1 MTNLKPYTLH
11 VGDALTVLKTLPSES
26 VNCCVTSP
34 PYFGLRDYGVNGQI
48 GAETTPAAF
57 VSALVA
63 VFEEVRRVLTVDGI
77 FWLNLGDSYSSQG
90 GGQVVNTINS
100 NRIGGSDSQNSG
112 KSRKAAEGLPPKN
125 LMMIPARV
133 AIALQDAGWILRA
146 EIVWHKPNPMPES
159 VTDRVTRSHEMIYML
174 TKSEQYFYDAEAI
187 KEKSV
192 ETSGWAKQRQK
203 GVNTWKYNDTP
214 DRISATSQKIDFS
227 TFGIAGMRNARS
239 VWTISNSQGFKEA
252 HFACFPEELPRRC
265 ILAGCPENGLVLDP
279 FTGSGTT
286 GAVAIRHGRR
296 FVGVELNPCYA
307 EMAHRR
313 ICKETLNIFKEAATI
328 TDDDDA
334 ADVQESL
341 F

>member
-1 MTNLKPYTLH
+1 LKPYTLH

-34 PYFGLRDYGVNGQI
+34 PYFGLRDYGMEGQI

-63 VFEEVRRVLTVDGI
+63 VFEEVRRVLTADGTC
-77 FWLNLGDSYSSQG
+77 WLNLGDSYSSQG

-112 KSRKAAEGLPPKN
+112 KSRKAAEDLPPKN

-146 EIVWHKPNPMPES
+146 EIVWSKPSCMPES

-174 TKSEQYFYDAEAI
+174 TKSERYFYDAEAI
-187 KEKSV
+187 KEKSM
-192 ETSGWAKQRQK
+192 EASGWAKQRQK

-214 DRISATSQKIDFS
+214 DRISATCQKIDSS
-227 TFGIAGMRNARS
+227 TIGVVGVRNARS
-239 VWTISNSQGFKEA
+239 VWTISSQPFKEA

-265 ILAGCPENGLVLDP
+265 ILAGSPVDGLILDP

-286 GAVAIRHGRR
+286 GAVALRHGRR

-313 ICKETLNIFKEAATI
+313 ICKETLNIFKETPTI
-328 TDDDDA
+328 TDEDDA
-334 ADVQESL
+334 PIDAQETL